1 MSDLCH
7 SGAMM
12 NPRYFDRQLFSVGRR
27 TKPNVKVARGRERC
41 ILRHEFRLLGC

>member
-1 MSDLCH
+1 MSDLGH

-12 NPRYFDRQLFSVGRR
+12 DPTYFDRQLLSAGRR
-27 TKPNVKVARGRERC
+27 AKPNVKVDRGRERG